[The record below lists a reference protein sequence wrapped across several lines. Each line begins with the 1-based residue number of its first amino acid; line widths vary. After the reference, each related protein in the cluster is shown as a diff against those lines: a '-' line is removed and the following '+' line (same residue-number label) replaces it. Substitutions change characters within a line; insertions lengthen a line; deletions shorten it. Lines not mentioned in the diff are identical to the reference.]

1 MLVSLSEDQEFF
13 RETTARFL
21 TQHAPPDALRALRD
35 DPAGFDADYWR
46 QGAELGWTSLLVAE
60 EHGGGTI
67 SGPGLVDLGLV
78 AYEFGQHAAPGP
90 LMGTNV
96 VASALST
103 HESHLDV
110 LAGLLAGREIATWCM
125 PELGSSLGAWR
136 TGVELRRDGDDVV
149 LRGTVRPVESAGQ
162 AGWFL
167 VSARDADADG
177 DVNALTQVL
186 VPASA
191 AGVSV
196 TRMETVDLT
205 RRFGQVTFDDV
216 RLGTDAVVGSP
227 SQAVADVERQFR
239 TALVLLDAEAVG
251 AMQAGFDM
259 TVEWSFDRY
268 TFGRPL
274 ASYQALKHRFAD
286 MMAWLEASHAISD
299 SSCLAAA
306 AGDEKAAE
314 LLSAAKAFIGQYG
327 AELLQDCVQIHGGIG
342 VTFEHDLH
350 LFLRRFTANR
360 SLAGTPA
367 THRQYI
373 ASLIE
378 AREEAA
384 A

>member
-1 MLVSLSEDQEFF
+1 
-13 RETTARFL
+13 
-21 TQHAPPDALRALRD
+21 
-35 DPAGFDADYWR
+35 
-46 QGAELGWTSLLVAE
+46 
-60 EHGGGTI
+60 
-67 SGPGLVDLGLV
+67 
-78 AYEFGQHAAPGP
+78 
-90 LMGTNV
+90 MGTNV
-96 VASALST
+96 VAFALST
-103 HESHLDV
+103 HGSHPDL
-110 LAGLLAGREIATWCM
+110 LAGLLAGTEISTWCM
-125 PELGSSLGAWR
+125 PELGPSPGAWR

-149 LRGTVRPVESAGQ
+149 LRGTVRPVEAAGQ
-162 AGWFL
+162 AGSFL
-167 VSARDADADG
+167 VSARDARADG
-177 DVNALTQVL
+177 DQSALTQVL
-186 VPASA
+186 VPAAA

-196 TRMETVDLT
+196 TPMETVDLT

-216 RLGTDAVVGSP
+216 RLGAGAVVGSP
-227 SQAVADVERQFR
+227 GQAAADVTRQFQ

-306 AGDEKAAE
+306 AGDERAAE

-360 SLAGTPA
+360 ALAGTPA
-367 THRQYI
+367 THRQHI